1 MSCAVVRFMVTPVC
15 ILKVRYT
22 FYNELKKKKEK
33 EKWARPQSQAV
44 ARAGGQVTVGGG
56 VEEEGKWVRRGG
68 GEQGRREV
76 EYAKGKSTGNI
87 RLLKAFADCGAG
99 RGGL

>member
-56 VEEEGKWVRRGG
+56 VEEKEKWGRRGG
-68 GEQGRREV
+68 GRS
-76 EYAKGKSTGNI
+76 STRKERVPVI
-87 RLLKAFADCGAG
+87 YVY
-99 RGGL
+99 